1 MNKKAE
7 KIMGT
12 AFFGP
17 ALVLL
22 TLFLFIPMILTL
34 VFSFTDF
41 FTLDPQATKFV
52 GLENYTRLFKDELFG
67 KAFLNTIKFAI
78 IVVPLQMGGAL
89 LLAMGINKVT
99 HCKKYFK
106 VAFFI
111 PVVMSL
117 AVVSTLWMQ
126 LYNPDGLINTI
137 LNNLGIASQP
147 FIHSKEQALQSI
159 SIMSIWQG
167 MGYQMIIFL
176 GALQAISPSLYEAA
190 DIDGATGWKKFR
202 YLTLPLLKPIML
214 YVLITS
220 AIGGLQ
226 MYDIPAL
233 FNVSKSGLIGQPD
246 DSSTTMA
253 MYIMRLYQSD
263 VGKAAAV
270 SVFLFILTLIISL
283 IFFGTMTDRSEKKHK
298 KGGNR

>member
-1 MNKKAE
+1 
-7 KIMGT
+7 MGT

-22 TLFLFIPMILTL
+22 TLFLFIPIILTL

-190 DIDGATGWKKFR
+190 EIDSASSWKTFVNV
-202 YLTLPLLKPIML
+202 TLPELKPITV
-214 YVLITS
+214 YVLLTITIGAFKLVVQPMVMTGGGPAFSTYSMVYYIYETGTVNWDMGYAS
-220 AIGGLQ
+220 AMSIIFAILV
-226 MYDIPAL
+226 IAL
-233 FNVSKSGLIGQPD
+233 AGIQNW
-246 DSSTTMA
+246 
-253 MYIMRLYQSD
+253 
-263 VGKAAAV
+263 
-270 SVFLFILTLIISL
+270 LT
-283 IFFGTMTDRSEKKHK
+283 
-298 KGGNR
+298 NRKED

>member
-22 TLFLFIPMILTL
+22 TLFLFIPIILTL

-89 LLAMGINKVT
+89 LLAMGINKVI

-190 DIDGATGWKKFR
+190 EIDSASSWKTFVNV
-202 YLTLPLLKPIML
+202 TLPELKPITV
-214 YVLITS
+214 YVLLTITIGAFKLVVQPMVMTGGGPAFSTYSMVYYIYETGTVNWDMGYAS
-220 AIGGLQ
+220 AMSIIFAILV
-226 MYDIPAL
+226 IAL
-233 FNVSKSGLIGQPD
+233 AGIQNW
-246 DSSTTMA
+246 
-253 MYIMRLYQSD
+253 
-263 VGKAAAV
+263 
-270 SVFLFILTLIISL
+270 LT
-283 IFFGTMTDRSEKKHK
+283 
-298 KGGNR
+298 NRKED

>member
-7 KIMGT
+7 KIMGMT
-12 AFFGP
+12 FFGP

-41 FTLDPQATKFV
+41 FTLDPQSTKFV
-52 GLENYTRLFKDELFG
+52 GLENYVRLFKDELFG

-89 LLAMGINKVT
+89 LLALGINKVT

-126 LYNPDGLINTI
+126 LYSPDGLINTI

-147 FIHSKEQALQSI
+147 FIHSKEQALASI
-159 SIMSIWQG
+159 SMMSIWQG

-190 DIDGATGWKKFR
+190 EIDSASPWKTFVNV
-202 YLTLPLLKPIML
+202 TLPELKPITV
-214 YVLITS
+214 YVLLTIT
-220 AIGGLQ
+220 IGAFKLVVQPMVMTGGGPAFSTYS
-226 MYDIPAL
+226 MVYDIYETGTVNWDMGYA
-233 FNVSKSGLIGQPD
+233 S
-246 DSSTTMA
+246 A
-253 MYIMRLYQSD
+253 MSIIF
-263 VGKAAAV
+263 A
-270 SVFLFILTLIISL
+270 ILVIIL
-283 IFFGTMTDRSEKKHK
+283 AGIQNWLT
-298 KGGNR
+298 NRKED

>member
-22 TLFLFIPMILTL
+22 TLFLFIPIILTL

-190 DIDGATGWKKFR
+190 EIDSASSWKTF
-202 YLTLPLLKPIML
+202 
-214 YVLITS
+214 V
-220 AIGGLQ
+220 
-226 MYDIPAL
+226 
-233 FNVSKSGLIGQPD
+233 NV
-246 DSSTTMA
+246 T
-253 MYIMRLYQSD
+253 
-263 VGKAAAV
+263 
-270 SVFLFILTLIISL
+270 
-283 IFFGTMTDRSEKKHK
+283 
-298 KGGNR
+298 

>member
-22 TLFLFIPMILTL
+22 TLFLFIPIISTL

-190 DIDGATGWKKFR
+190 EIDSASSWKTFVNV
-202 YLTLPLLKPIML
+202 TLPELKPITV
-214 YVLITS
+214 YVLLTITIGAFKLVVQPMVMTGGGPAFSTYSMVYYIYETGTVNWDMGYAS
-220 AIGGLQ
+220 AMSIIFAILV
-226 MYDIPAL
+226 IAL
-233 FNVSKSGLIGQPD
+233 AGIQNW
-246 DSSTTMA
+246 
-253 MYIMRLYQSD
+253 
-263 VGKAAAV
+263 
-270 SVFLFILTLIISL
+270 LT
-283 IFFGTMTDRSEKKHK
+283 
-298 KGGNR
+298 NRKED

>member
-1 MNKKAE
+1 MKKKAE

-22 TLFLFIPMILTL
+22 TLFLFIPIILTL

-190 DIDGATGWKKFR
+190 EIDSASSWKTFVNV
-202 YLTLPLLKPIML
+202 TLPELKPITV
-214 YVLITS
+214 YVLLTITIGAFKLVVQPMVMTGGGPAFSTYSMVYYIYETGTVNWDMGYAS
-220 AIGGLQ
+220 AMSIIFAILV
-226 MYDIPAL
+226 IAL
-233 FNVSKSGLIGQPD
+233 AGIQNW
-246 DSSTTMA
+246 
-253 MYIMRLYQSD
+253 
-263 VGKAAAV
+263 
-270 SVFLFILTLIISL
+270 LT
-283 IFFGTMTDRSEKKHK
+283 
-298 KGGNR
+298 NRKED

>member
-111 PVVMSL
+111 PVIMSL

-190 DIDGATGWKKFR
+190 EIDSASSWKTFVNV
-202 YLTLPLLKPIML
+202 TLPELKPITV
-214 YVLITS
+214 YVLLTITIGAFKLVVQPMVMTGGGPAFSTYSMVYYIYETGTVNWDMGYAS
-220 AIGGLQ
+220 AMSIIFAILV
-226 MYDIPAL
+226 IAL
-233 FNVSKSGLIGQPD
+233 AGIQNW
-246 DSSTTMA
+246 
-253 MYIMRLYQSD
+253 
-263 VGKAAAV
+263 
-270 SVFLFILTLIISL
+270 LT
-283 IFFGTMTDRSEKKHK
+283 
-298 KGGNR
+298 NRKED

>member
-22 TLFLFIPMILTL
+22 TLFLFIPIILTL

-190 DIDGATGWKKFR
+190 EIDSASSWKTFVNV
-202 YLTLPLLKPIML
+202 TLPELKPITIGAFKLVVQPMVMTGGGPAFST
-214 YVLITS
+214 YSMVYYIYETGTVNWDMGYAS
-220 AIGGLQ
+220 AMSIIFAILV
-226 MYDIPAL
+226 IAL
-233 FNVSKSGLIGQPD
+233 AGIQNW
-246 DSSTTMA
+246 
-253 MYIMRLYQSD
+253 
-263 VGKAAAV
+263 
-270 SVFLFILTLIISL
+270 LT
-283 IFFGTMTDRSEKKHK
+283 
-298 KGGNR
+298 NRKED

>member
-22 TLFLFIPMILTL
+22 TLFLFIPIILTL

-190 DIDGATGWKKFR
+190 EIDSASSWKTFVNV
-202 YLTLPLLKPIML
+202 TLPELKPITV
-214 YVLITS
+214 YVLLTITIGAFKLVVQPMVMTGGGPAFSTYSMVYYIYETGTVNWDMGYAS
-220 AIGGLQ
+220 AMSIIFAILV
-226 MYDIPAL
+226 IAL
-233 FNVSKSGLIGQPD
+233 AGIQNW
-246 DSSTTMA
+246 
-253 MYIMRLYQSD
+253 
-263 VGKAAAV
+263 
-270 SVFLFILTLIISL
+270 LT
-283 IFFGTMTDRSEKKHK
+283 
-298 KGGNR
+298 NRKED

>member
-1 MNKKAE
+1 MIYLKN
-7 KIMGT
+7 T
-12 AFFGP
+12 
-17 ALVLL
+17 L
-22 TLFLFIPMILTL
+22 TMWVCNFIPHIL
-34 VFSFTDF
+34 VS
-41 FTLDPQATKFV
+41 
-52 GLENYTRLFKDELFG
+52 
-67 KAFLNTIKFAI
+67 
-78 IVVPLQMGGAL
+78 L
-89 LLAMGINKVT
+89 LLAVWLTDNIVKLKAQGAYKIIIYLPSIITAASVSVLFNAMFSQYGPITQTLRDMGIISQKFNFMTSVGGT
-99 HCKKYFK
+99 R
-106 VAFFI
+106 
-111 PVVMSL
+111 
-117 AVVSTLWMQ
+117 
-126 LYNPDGLINTI
+126 GLISFILFWMWYGNTTLLLI
-137 LNNLGIASQP
+137 SGVLGID
-147 FIHSKEQALQSI
+147 
-159 SIMSIWQG
+159 
-167 MGYQMIIFL
+167 
-176 GALQAISPSLYEAA
+176 PSLYEAA

-283 IFFGTMTDRSEKKHK
+283 IFFGTMTDRSEKKYK

>member
-190 DIDGATGWKKFR
+190 EIDSASSWKTFVNV
-202 YLTLPLLKPIML
+202 TLPELKPITV
-214 YVLITS
+214 YVLLTITIGAFKLVVQPMVMTGGGPAFSTYSMVYYIYETGTVNWDMGYAS
-220 AIGGLQ
+220 AMSIIFAILV
-226 MYDIPAL
+226 IAL
-233 FNVSKSGLIGQPD
+233 ASIQNW
-246 DSSTTMA
+246 
-253 MYIMRLYQSD
+253 
-263 VGKAAAV
+263 
-270 SVFLFILTLIISL
+270 LT
-283 IFFGTMTDRSEKKHK
+283 
-298 KGGNR
+298 NRKED

>member
-1 MNKKAE
+1 M
-7 KIMGT
+7 
-12 AFFGP
+12 
-17 ALVLL
+17 
-22 TLFLFIPMILTL
+22 
-34 VFSFTDF
+34 
-41 FTLDPQATKFV
+41 
-52 GLENYTRLFKDELFG
+52 
-67 KAFLNTIKFAI
+67 
-78 IVVPLQMGGAL
+78 
-89 LLAMGINKVT
+89 
-99 HCKKYFK
+99 
-106 VAFFI
+106 
-111 PVVMSL
+111 
-117 AVVSTLWMQ
+117 
-126 LYNPDGLINTI
+126 LISGV
-137 LNNLGIASQP
+137 LGID
-147 FIHSKEQALQSI
+147 
-159 SIMSIWQG
+159 
-167 MGYQMIIFL
+167 
-176 GALQAISPSLYEAA
+176 PSLYEAA

>member
-22 TLFLFIPMILTL
+22 TLFLFIPIILTL

-41 FTLDPQATKFV
+41 FTIDPQATKFV

-190 DIDGATGWKKFR
+190 EIDSASSWKTFVNV
-202 YLTLPLLKPIML
+202 TLPELKPITV
-214 YVLITS
+214 YVLLTITIGAFKLVVQPMVMTGGGPAFSTYSMVYYIYETGTVNWDMGYAS
-220 AIGGLQ
+220 AMSIIFAILV
-226 MYDIPAL
+226 IAL
-233 FNVSKSGLIGQPD
+233 AGIQNW
-246 DSSTTMA
+246 
-253 MYIMRLYQSD
+253 
-263 VGKAAAV
+263 
-270 SVFLFILTLIISL
+270 LT
-283 IFFGTMTDRSEKKHK
+283 
-298 KGGNR
+298 NRKED